1 MADDLRSPDMIGQIL
16 GHYRIV
22 ERVAAG
28 GFGVVYRAHDEQL
41 ERDVAVKVLPAG
53 TLNNETSRRNF
64 RKEALA
70 LAKLNHANIE
80 TVYEF
85 GSQDGIDF
93 LVMEYVAGK
102 TLTEKLMEGS
112 LPEKELVS
120 LAMQIVEAVEEA
132 HDRGIVHRDLK
143 PANILITPKG
153 QAKVL
158 DFGLAKWLR
167 PGEELTADHAKDT
180 LSTAGTLPYMSPEQL
195 NDEAVDQRTD
205 IYSLGAMFYEM
216 AVNQKVF
223 SRPLTSQVIDAIF
236 NQAPV
241 SLRVINPRISPSL
254 DDVVMKCLEKD
265 PAHRY
270 QSAKELLVDFR
281 RMTARSS
288 VVMPVVRPRRRFGRK
303 KLFVI
308 VPAALVLLALAM
320 TFGHFDLRSLWE
332 RIGSKGA
339 PQIHSLAVLP
349 LENLSKDPDQDYFAD
364 GMTDELI
371 TDLSRISALRVISHT
386 SIMGFKNTNK
396 PLPEIA
402 NSLHVD
408 ALVEGSIQRS
418 GQRVKVNARLIR
430 ASGSQEQQ
438 VWARSYERDL
448 SDVLTLQTELAMAI
462 ANEVRIQLTQNEKD
476 RLAEGRSINPEAHEA
491 YLAGRYYWNKRTGE
505 GLEKSI
511 SYLEKAIAKDPKY
524 ALAYAALADS
534 YHLLPELSNVSVGEA
549 FPKAR
554 TAALK
559 ALEIDDSVGEAHSA
573 LASIK
578 EDYDWDWKGAEVEYR
593 KAIELSPGD
602 EIAHAAYSNL
612 LLELGRFPEALT
624 QAKIAQSL
632 DPLSVFAND
641 NLAAMLYYAGEYD
654 QAIEQCKK
662 TLELD
667 PRSHQAHRHLAE
679 VYTQRHMYP
688 QAVSELKAAMDLSP
702 ANFEALAE
710 LGYVYGISGM
720 KNEAQAV
727 LERIKAN
734 RSVSAYRLA
743 IVYAGLGQND
753 EVLKALREAVNSRAP
768 GIVHLKV
775 APFFSQIRS
784 QDQFQKLLVDMG
796 LANSM

>member
-1 MADDLRSPDMIGQIL
+1 MIGQIL

-41 ERDVAVKVLPAG
+41 ERDVAVKVLPQG
-53 TLNNETSRRNF
+53 TLNNESSRRNF

-80 TVYEF
+80 MVYEF
-85 GSQDGIDF
+85 GSQDGVDF
-93 LVMEYVAGK
+93 LVMEYVSGK
-102 TLTEKLMEGS
+102 TLTEKLTEGAVS
-112 LPEKELVS
+112 EKELVS
-120 LAMQIVEAVEEA
+120 LATQIVAAVEEA

-158 DFGLAKWLR
+158 DFGLAKWLK
-167 PGEELTADHAKDT
+167 PGEELTADHKTDSLTA
-180 LSTAGTLPYMSPEQL
+180 AGTLPYMSPEQL
-195 NDEAVDQRTD
+195 NGENVDERTD
-205 IYSLGAMFYEM
+205 IYSLGAVFYEM

-223 SRPLTSQVIDAIF
+223 TRPLASQVIDAIF

-241 SLRVINPRISPSL
+241 PLRAVNARISPAL
-254 DDVVMKCLEKD
+254 DDIVMKCLEKE
-265 PAHRY
+265 PGHRY

-281 RMTARSS
+281 RMAARSS
-288 VVMPVVRPRRRFGRK
+288 TVVPVVGQRRTHGQK
-303 KLFVI
+303 KLFLI
-308 VPAALVLLALAM
+308 LPAAVVLLAVAAM
-320 TFGHFDLRSLWE
+320 IGRVGLRNLWE
-332 RIGSKGA
+332 RLASSGRS

-349 LENLSKDPDQDYFAD
+349 LENRSGDPDQDYFAD

-386 SIMGFKNTNK
+386 SIMRFKHTNK

-402 NSLHVD
+402 SSLHVD
-408 ALVEGSIQRS
+408 ALVEGWIQRS
-418 GQRVKVNARLIR
+418 GQRVKVNARLFR
-430 ASGSQEQQ
+430 ATDSQEQP
-438 VWARSYERDL
+438 VWARSYERDS
-448 SDVLTLQTELAMAI
+448 SDVLTLQTELATAI
-462 ANEVRIQLTQNEKD
+462 ADEVRIRLTQNEKA
-476 RLAEGRSINPEAHEA
+476 RLSVSRSINPEAHEA
-491 YLAGRYYWNKRTGE
+491 YLAGRYYWNKRTAE

-524 ALAYAALADS
+524 ALAYAGLADS
-534 YHLLPELSNVSVGEA
+534 YHLLPELSDVSVADA

-573 LASIK
+573 LANIK

-593 KAIELSPGD
+593 RAIELSPGD
-602 EIAHAAYSNL
+602 EVTHAHYSNL
-612 LLELGRFPEALT
+612 LLELGRFPEALAE
-624 QAKIAQSL
+624 AKIAQSL

-641 NLAAMLYYAGEYD
+641 NLAAMLYYAGESD
-654 QAIEQCKK
+654 HAIEQCRK

-679 VYTQRHMYP
+679 VYIQKQMY
-688 QAVSELKAAMDLSP
+688 AEAESELKTAMEVAP

-710 LGYVYGISGM
+710 LGYVYGVSGM
-720 KNEAQAV
+720 KNEARAV
-727 LERIKAN
+727 LERIESN
-734 RSVSAYRLA
+734 RNVSAYRLA
-743 IVYAGLGQND
+743 IVYAGLGEND
-753 EVLKALREAVNSRAP
+753 NALKSLKAAVNSRAP

-784 QDQFQKLLVDMG
+784 QGQFRKLLLDMG
-796 LANSM
+796 LGIST

>member
-1 MADDLRSPDMIGQIL
+1 MIGQIL

-41 ERDVAVKVLPAG
+41 ERDVAVKVLPPG
-53 TLNNETSRRNF
+53 TLNNEASRRNF

-70 LAKLNHANIE
+70 LAKLNHSNIE
-80 TVYEF
+80 MVYEF
-85 GSQDGIDF
+85 GSQDGVDF

-102 TLTEKLMEGS
+102 TLAEKLTGGP

-120 LAMQIVEAVEEA
+120 LAVQIVEAVEEA
-132 HDRGIVHRDLK
+132 HCRGIVHRDLK

-158 DFGLAKWLR
+158 DFGLAKWLQ
-167 PGEELTADHAKDT
+167 PGEELTADQVTDS
-180 LSTAGTLPYMSPEQL
+180 LSAAGTLPYMSPEQL
-195 NDEAVDQRTD
+195 NGETVDERTD
-205 IYSLGAMFYEM
+205 IYSLGAVVYEM

-223 SRPLTSQVIDAIF
+223 SRPLASQVIDAIL
-236 NQAPV
+236 NQPPV
-241 SLRVINPRISPSL
+241 SLRALNAKISPAL
-254 DDVVMKCLEKD
+254 DDIVMKCLDKE

-281 RMTARSS
+281 RMAARSS
-288 VVMPVVRPRRRFGRK
+288 MVMPVAKPRRTRGRK
-303 KLFVI
+303 TLFLILPGAV
-308 VPAALVLLALAM
+308 VLLALAAIV
-320 TFGHFDLRSLWE
+320 GRVDLRNLWE
-332 RIGSKGA
+332 RFGSNGGS

-349 LENLSKDPDQDYFAD
+349 LENRSGDPDQDYFAD

-371 TDLSRISALRVISHT
+371 TDLARISALRVISHT
-386 SIMGFKNTNK
+386 SIMKFKNTNK
-396 PLPEIA
+396 LLPEIA
-402 NSLHVD
+402 SALHVD

-430 ASGSQEQQ
+430 ATDSREQQ
-438 VWARSYERDL
+438 VWARSYERDS
-448 SDVLTLQTELAMAI
+448 SDVLTLQTELATAI
-462 ANEVRIQLTQNEKD
+462 ADEVRIQLTQNEKA
-476 RLAEGRSINPEAHEA
+476 RLSESKSMNPEAHEA
-491 YLAGRYYWNKRTGE
+491 YLAGRYYWNKRTAE

-511 SYLEKAIAKDPKY
+511 SSLEKAIAKDPKY

-534 YHLLPELSNVSVGEA
+534 YHLLPELSSVPVGEA

-573 LASIK
+573 LANIK
-578 EDYDWDWKGAEVEYR
+578 EDYDWDWKGAEVEYKR
-593 KAIELSPGD
+593 AIELSPGD
-602 EIAHAAYSNL
+602 EVAHASYSNL
-612 LLELGRFPEALT
+612 LLELGRFPEALAE
-624 QAKIAQSL
+624 AKIAQSL

-641 NLAAMLYYAGEYD
+641 NLAAMFYYAGESD
-654 QAIEQCKK
+654 RAVEQCRK

-679 VYTQRHMYP
+679 VYMQRQMYAE
-688 QAVSELKAAMDLSP
+688 AVSELKAAMDLSP
-702 ANFEALAE
+702 PNFEALAE

-720 KNEAQAV
+720 KNEARAV
-727 LERIKAN
+727 LGRIKSTRN
-734 RSVSAYRLA
+734 VSAYRLA
-743 IVYAGLGQND
+743 IVYAGLGEND
-753 EVLKALREAVNSRAP
+753 NALKSLKEAVDSRAP

-784 QDQFQKLLVDMG
+784 QNQFQKLLVDMG
-796 LANSM
+796 LGISP

>member
-1 MADDLRSPDMIGQIL
+1 MIGQIL

-41 ERDVAVKVLPAG
+41 ERDVAVKVLPQG
-53 TLNNETSRRNF
+53 TLNNESSRRNF

-70 LAKLNHANIE
+70 LAKMNHANIE
-80 TVYEF
+80 MVYEF
-85 GSQDGIDF
+85 GSQDGVDF
-93 LVMEYVAGK
+93 LVMEYVSGK
-102 TLTEKLMEGS
+102 TLTEKLTEGAVS
-112 LPEKELVS
+112 EKELVS
-120 LAMQIVEAVEEA
+120 LATQIVAAVEEA

-158 DFGLAKWLR
+158 DFGLAKWLK
-167 PGEELTADHAKDT
+167 PGEELTADHKTDSLTA
-180 LSTAGTLPYMSPEQL
+180 AGTLPYMSPEQL
-195 NDEAVDQRTD
+195 NGENVDERTD
-205 IYSLGAMFYEM
+205 IYSLGAVFYEM

-223 SRPLTSQVIDAIF
+223 TRPLASQVIDAIF

-241 SLRVINPRISPSL
+241 PLRAVNARISPAL
-254 DDVVMKCLEKD
+254 DDIVMKCLEKE
-265 PAHRY
+265 PGHRY

-281 RMTARSS
+281 RMAARSS
-288 VVMPVVRPRRRFGRK
+288 TVVPVVGQRRTHGQK
-303 KLFVI
+303 KLFLI
-308 VPAALVLLALAM
+308 LPAAVVLLAVAAM
-320 TFGHFDLRSLWE
+320 IGRVGLRNLWE
-332 RIGSKGA
+332 RLASSGRS

-349 LENLSKDPDQDYFAD
+349 LENRSGDPDQDYFAD

-386 SIMGFKNTNK
+386 SIMRFKHTNK

-402 NSLHVD
+402 SSLHVD
-408 ALVEGSIQRS
+408 ALVEGWIQRS
-418 GQRVKVNARLIR
+418 GQRVKVNARLFR
-430 ASGSQEQQ
+430 ATDSQEQP
-438 VWARSYERDL
+438 VWARSYERDS
-448 SDVLTLQTELAMAI
+448 SDVLTLQTELATAI
-462 ANEVRIQLTQNEKD
+462 ADEVRIRLTQNEKA
-476 RLAEGRSINPEAHEA
+476 RLSVSRSINPEAHEA
-491 YLAGRYYWNKRTGE
+491 YLAGRYYWNKRTAE

-524 ALAYAALADS
+524 ALAYAGLADS
-534 YHLLPELSNVSVGEA
+534 YHLLPELSDVSVADA

-573 LASIK
+573 LANIK

-593 KAIELSPGD
+593 RAIELSPGD
-602 EIAHAAYSNL
+602 EVTHAHYSNL
-612 LLELGRFPEALT
+612 LLELGRFPEALAE
-624 QAKIAQSL
+624 AKIAQSL

-641 NLAAMLYYAGEYD
+641 NLAAMLYYAGESD
-654 QAIEQCKK
+654 HAIEQCRK

-679 VYTQRHMYP
+679 VYIQKQMY
-688 QAVSELKAAMDLSP
+688 AEAESELKTAMEVAP

-710 LGYVYGISGM
+710 LGYVYGVSGM
-720 KNEAQAV
+720 KNEARAV
-727 LERIKAN
+727 LERIESN
-734 RSVSAYRLA
+734 RNVSAYRLA
-743 IVYAGLGQND
+743 IVYAGLGEND
-753 EVLKALREAVNSRAP
+753 NALKSLKAAVNSRAP

-784 QDQFQKLLVDMG
+784 QGQFRKLLLDMG
-796 LANSM
+796 LGIST

>member
-1 MADDLRSPDMIGQIL
+1 MIGQIL

-41 ERDVAVKVLPAG
+41 ERDVAVKVLPQG
-53 TLNNETSRRNF
+53 TLNNESSRRNF

-80 TVYEF
+80 MVYEF

-93 LVMEYVAGK
+93 LVMEYVSGK
-102 TLTEKLMEGS
+102 TLTEKLTEGAVS
-112 LPEKELVS
+112 EKELVS
-120 LAMQIVEAVEEA
+120 LATQIVAAVEEA

-158 DFGLAKWLR
+158 DFGLAKWLK
-167 PGEELTADHAKDT
+167 PGEELTADHKTDSLTA
-180 LSTAGTLPYMSPEQL
+180 AGTLPYMSPEQL
-195 NDEAVDQRTD
+195 NGENVDERTD
-205 IYSLGAMFYEM
+205 IYSLGAVFYEM

-223 SRPLTSQVIDAIF
+223 TRPLASQVIDAIF

-241 SLRVINPRISPSL
+241 PLRAVNARISPAL
-254 DDVVMKCLEKD
+254 DDIVMKCLEKE
-265 PAHRY
+265 PGHRY

-281 RMTARSS
+281 RMAARSS
-288 VVMPVVRPRRRFGRK
+288 TVVPVVGQRRTHGQK
-303 KLFVI
+303 KLFLI
-308 VPAALVLLALAM
+308 LPAAVVLLAVAAM
-320 TFGHFDLRSLWE
+320 IGRVGLRNLWE
-332 RIGSKGA
+332 RLASSGRS

-349 LENLSKDPDQDYFAD
+349 LENRSGDPDQDYFAD

-386 SIMGFKNTNK
+386 SIMRFKHTNK

-402 NSLHVD
+402 SSLHVD
-408 ALVEGSIQRS
+408 ALVEGWIQRS
-418 GQRVKVNARLIR
+418 GQRVKVNARLFR
-430 ASGSQEQQ
+430 ATDSQEQP
-438 VWARSYERDL
+438 VWARSYERDS
-448 SDVLTLQTELAMAI
+448 SDVLTLQTELATAI
-462 ANEVRIQLTQNEKD
+462 ADEVRIRLTQNEKA
-476 RLAEGRSINPEAHEA
+476 RLSVSRSINPEAHEA
-491 YLAGRYYWNKRTGE
+491 YLAGRYYWNKRTAE

-524 ALAYAALADS
+524 ALAYAGLADS
-534 YHLLPELSNVSVGEA
+534 YHLLPELSDVSVADA

-573 LASIK
+573 LANIK

-593 KAIELSPGD
+593 RAIELSPGD
-602 EIAHAAYSNL
+602 EVTHAHYSNL
-612 LLELGRFPEALT
+612 LLELGRFPEALAE
-624 QAKIAQSL
+624 AKIAQSL

-641 NLAAMLYYAGEYD
+641 NLAAMLYYAGESD
-654 QAIEQCKK
+654 HAIEQCRK

-679 VYTQRHMYP
+679 VYIQKQMY
-688 QAVSELKAAMDLSP
+688 AEAESELKTAMEVAP

-710 LGYVYGISGM
+710 LGYVYGVSGM
-720 KNEAQAV
+720 KNEARAV
-727 LERIKAN
+727 LERIESN
-734 RSVSAYRLA
+734 RNVSAYRLA
-743 IVYAGLGQND
+743 IVYAGLGEND
-753 EVLKALREAVNSRAP
+753 NALKSLKAAVNSRAP

-784 QDQFQKLLVDMG
+784 QGQFRKLLLDMG
-796 LANSM
+796 LGIST